1 MPWGV
6 AVAAVVGAYG
16 ADQQSKAGKRG
27 ADAQADASQYATD
40 EQRRQ
45 FDITQQNLQPWLQT
59 GTWALGEQRDFLNGE
74 YGAALD
80 SPFYKATL
88 EEGFK
93 GLDAGATAGGNL
105 WGGGADADRIRFGQN
120 AASNQLGTYYDALAG
135 LSNTG
140 QVTANQLG
148 QYGANY
154 ANQVGQNAMAGAQ
167 ARASSYAN
175 SANAWG
181 NFTNQM
187 VGMAGQYFGGG
198 NGSGGNYFGWGGV

>member
-1 MPWGV
+1 MSEIWIAGI
-6 AVAAVVGAYG
+6 ATAVVGAYG

-45 FDITQQNLQPWLQT
+45 FDITQQNLAPWLQS
-59 GTWALGEQRDFLNGE
+59 GTWALGEQRDFLNGD

-80 SPFYKATL
+80 SPFYAARK

-93 GLDAGATAGGNL
+93 GLDAGATAQGNL
-105 WGGGADADRIRFGQN
+105 WGGGMDADRMRLGQN
-120 AASNQLGTYYDALAG
+120 LATEGLLTHYNALAG
-135 LSNTG
+135 MSNTG
-140 QVTANQLG
+140 QTTANQLG
-148 QYGANY
+148 AYGQNY

-181 NFTNQM
+181 TFGNQM
-187 VGMAGQYFGGG
+187 TNLFGQYMGQQ
-198 NGSGGNYFGWGGV
+198 NIGWGGV